1 MKEKILNI
9 LNTLEIKY
17 TNYEHQPAFT
27 CNDAKWIDIP
37 WIRVK
42 SLFLRNRNYTRYYMV
57 VLEDNKRFDSSLFRK
72 LVWENKIT
80 FANKEKMIEKIW
92 VKPGHVSPLALI
104 NNKGKDVKV
113 VFNSTLKDCEIGF
126 HPWQN
131 DNTTVL
137 DMVWVEKY
145 LNYLDI
151 KFEYLNL

>member
-37 WIRVK
+37 WQRVK

-57 VLEDNKRFDSSLFRK
+57 VLEDNKKFDSNMFRK

-80 FANKEKMIEKIW
+80 FANEEKMMEKIW

-104 NNKGKDVKV
+104 NNTEKDVKV
-113 VFNSTLKDCEIGF
+113 IFNSTLKDVLIGF

-137 DMVWVEKY
+137 NMDGVEKFLKHLEIEFDY
-145 LNYLDI
+145 MDL
-151 KFEYLNL
+151 